1 LLVRADG
8 KGVFVPLSVVLLG
21 IGAFVA
27 TLALIPL
34 TQRVALL
41 NDVTSL
47 PRSDRLHSRP
57 TPYLGGVAI
66 VLVAAAASPFIGE
79 WQTEAGVIILGALL
93 LGVVG
98 LLDDLHNLQPAPR
111 LIAEVLAALLAAS
124 VGAHVEIFG
133 GVIDIVLTVVWFVAV
148 TNAFNLVDNMDGA
161 AGGIASATAVA
172 LAITAGLGDQ
182 VLVGGLAAV
191 VAGSCVAFLFYNW
204 HPARIFM
211 GDAGALPLGYLL
223 AAIALKLRFPVEHFA
238 SVTAIVLFT
247 APALFDTTLVVI
259 SRVARHRPIYIGAT
273 DHASH
278 RLLRLGI
285 PTRSVAA
292 LITLASA
299 VCAGLGVAVG
309 RGTLPA
315 LPTAVPVALVGVLG
329 LVALLRLPAEAT
341 ATTNPHGTPA
351 HLD

>member
-1 LLVRADG
+1 MPA
-8 KGVFVPLSVVLLG
+8 SVVVLG

-34 TQRVALL
+34 TQRVAIL
-41 NDVTSL
+41 NDVTAT
-47 PRSDRLHSRP
+47 PRVDRLHTQP

-66 VLVAAAASPFIGE
+66 VLVAAAASPFVGE
-79 WQTEAGVIILGALL
+79 WQTEAAVIIGGALL

-98 LLDDLHNLQPAPR
+98 LLDDLRNLPPAPR
-111 LIAEVLAALLAAS
+111 LIAEVSAALFAAS

-133 GVIDIVLTVVWFVAV
+133 GVIDLVLTVVWFVGV

-172 LAITAGLGDQ
+172 LAVTAGLGGQ
-182 VLVGGLAAV
+182 ILVGGLAAV
-191 VAGSCVAFLFYNW
+191 VAGSCLAFLIYNW

-285 PTRSVAA
+285 PTRTVAS
-292 LITLASA
+292 IIMLASA

-309 RGTLPA
+309 RGTIPA
-315 LPTAVPVALVGVLG
+315 LPTAIPVAIIGVVG
-329 LVALLRLPAEAT
+329 LVVLLRLPAVAPAPMST
-341 ATTNPHGTPA
+341 HGTPA
-351 HLD
+351 HFD

>member
-1 LLVRADG
+1 
-8 KGVFVPLSVVLLG
+8 VVVLG

-41 NDVTSL
+41 NDVTAA
-47 PRSDRLHSRP
+47 PRADRLHTQP

-66 VLVAAAASPFIGE
+66 VLVAVAASPFVGE
-79 WQTEAGVIILGALL
+79 WQAEAAVIVGGALL

-98 LLDDLHNLQPAPR
+98 LLDDLYNLPPTPR
-111 LIAEVLAALLAAS
+111 LVAEVSAALLAAS
-124 VGAHVEIFG
+124 VGAHVQIFG
-133 GVIDIVLTVVWFVAV
+133 GAVDIVLTVVWFVGV

-182 VLVGGLAAV
+182 TLVGGLAAV
-191 VAGSCVAFLFYNW
+191 VAGSCLAFLIYNW

-259 SRVARHRPIYIGAT
+259 SRLARHRPIYVGAT
-273 DHASH
+273 DHTSH

-285 PTRSVAA
+285 PTRTVAS
-292 LITLASA
+292 LITLMSA
-299 VCAGLGVAVG
+299 ACAGLGVAVG

-315 LPTAVPVALVGVLG
+315 LPTALPIATIGVLG
-329 LVALLRLPAEAT
+329 LVALLRLPAVAP
-341 ATTNPHGTPA
+341 APTNSHGTPA
-351 HLD
+351 HFD